1 MFTSIVILI
10 IAVSGLISTV
20 LANKRIDKL
29 QEEINNIKK
38 ASEYVSSV
46 NTDNI
51 RGLMQGL
58 DNLTVTVNKIDT
70 SNKNNFKHFTSRID
84 KLRND
89 VLNNSREY

>member
-10 IAVSGLISTV
+10 LAVSGLISTV
-20 LANKRIDKL
+20 LINKRVDRL

-51 RGLMQGL
+51 RGLMQEL
-58 DNLTVTVNKIDT
+58 DNLSNTINKIDT
-70 SNKNNFKHFTSRID
+70 LNKNNFKHFTSRID